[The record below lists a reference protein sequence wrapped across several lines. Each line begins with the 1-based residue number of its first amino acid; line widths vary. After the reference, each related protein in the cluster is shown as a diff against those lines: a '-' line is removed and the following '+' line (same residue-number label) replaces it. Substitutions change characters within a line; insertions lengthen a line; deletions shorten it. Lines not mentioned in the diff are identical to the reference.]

1 MSYFKLFVAR
11 ELCILHLMSEIDI
24 KLLIIEIEKRFLDI
38 KIILSNLFEINKISI
53 RERGGGGRKR
63 IISPKVISG
72 IQLFYNEYLFI
83 Y

>member
-53 RERGGGGRKR
+53 RERERGGRGEEEDNFTESHFWYT
-63 IISPKVISG
+63 II
-72 IQLFYNEYLFI
+72 L
-83 Y
+83 